1 MTGASKSKG
10 SHDGAGVP
18 GPGGHS
24 LPGRSRPQES
34 AFARPALVAASGGH
48 RQRLV
53 SVLYQLPDPS
63 NPNNRPKPQNRLP
76 DRGLLPSAPADT
88 EEVEGRHP
96 LQRGTPSSP
105 AFARAPQWSPLSPVH
120 VLWRGFVH
128 WKSGSCG
135 QRGHRQRLRAPGS
148 ASRGV
153 TSQGPPWSCTL
164 IRAPQ
169 PAALGSQDPLRFYGF
184 PRAAGSGL

>member
-1 MTGASKSKG
+1 MTGLVSPGLA
-10 SHDGAGVP
+10 DTAFLA
-18 GPGGHS
+18 GPGLRSQRSQGQLWW
-24 LPGRSRPQES
+24 LPLGVTGR
-34 AFARPALVAASGGH
+34 
-48 RQRLV
+48 V
-53 SVLYQLPDPS
+53 SVSYQLPDPS